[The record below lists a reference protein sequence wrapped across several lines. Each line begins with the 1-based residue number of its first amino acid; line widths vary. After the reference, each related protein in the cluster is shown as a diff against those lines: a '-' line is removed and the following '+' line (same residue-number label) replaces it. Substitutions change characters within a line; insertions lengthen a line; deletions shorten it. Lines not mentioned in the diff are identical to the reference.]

1 MSDDLCNLFTIST
14 SDYSTRN
21 FNLEIVSTST
31 PLPTSCLSSPAASTD
46 FDDTGSVVWP
56 VSVLLSQYVVNWYH
70 DRYLPPSAASSSPS
84 GSSPRPQLLELGA
97 GVGLPSRSLL
107 DLVKWVPSLPKP
119 SVVATDGRDAYVSDD
134 GVLALNVAG
143 EKGGNVRKVVWGN
156 EEDVDGL
163 LKSTPSSLGFD
174 FVYMADVLQWPA
186 VVEPLSKTVRALTKL
201 GGTVAVGIVERDG
214 GACR

>member
-1 MSDDLCNLFTIST
+1 M
-14 SDYSTRN
+14 
-21 FNLEIVSTST
+21 
-31 PLPTSCLSSPAASTD
+31 
-46 FDDTGSVVWP
+46 
-56 VSVLLSQYVVNWYH
+56 
-70 DRYLPPSAASSSPS
+70 
-84 GSSPRPQLLELGA
+84 
-97 GVGLPSRSLL
+97 
-107 DLVKWVPSLPKP
+107 
-119 SVVATDGRDAYVSDD
+119 ATDGRDAYVSDD

-143 EKGGNVRKVVWGN
+143 EKGGSVRKVVWGN